1 MTIIPEINK
10 YKTFDVPIVSLIK
23 SKLYLFGISRI
34 ISKIFLKLHC
44 LLSKEKEG
52 VWMHMQYTSR
62 FLQWILPN
70 IPGEYDCAISFWAF
84 LMFWL
89 TKLMLKQKSPGFIQ
103 TMIH

>member
-62 FLQWILPN
+62 F
-70 IPGEYDCAISFWAF
+70 YS
-84 LMFWL
+84 
-89 TKLMLKQKSPGFIQ
+89 GFYLIYPVN
-103 TMIH
+103 MIVLSLFGRS